1 MTERRLAF
9 LPPRRP
15 GRVSEE
21 GWWAARRRSL
31 RLLVTVDCL
40 RFDERGSKRWKWNG
54 TGFYFGGE
62 TPVFQWRLMGM
73 NVGKEILTD

>member
-15 GRVSEE
+15 GRVSLADSEE
-21 GWWAARRRSL
+21 GRWAARRRSL

-54 TGFYFGGE
+54 TGFYVGGE
-62 TPVFQWRLMGM
+62 TPVTWCSSGDSLG
-73 NVGKEILTD
+73 